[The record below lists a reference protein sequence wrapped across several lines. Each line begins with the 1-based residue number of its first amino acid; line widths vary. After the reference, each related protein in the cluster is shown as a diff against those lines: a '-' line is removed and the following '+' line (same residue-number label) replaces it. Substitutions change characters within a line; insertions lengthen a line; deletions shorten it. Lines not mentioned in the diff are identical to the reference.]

1 MVSIYCEPV
10 AARKAHSNPMS
21 SSERPPTLDPAAAAR
36 WAALPR
42 RQPASPWLHEEVAS
56 RMLERLDVI
65 RLQPQ
70 SWANWEPLRG
80 GIEAHRQLL
89 KRYPTAPVWLAAGQA
104 EQARLV
110 QKHTQGAWWSRWRGP
125 AVHLDTPPAAGVQ
138 MLWANMLL
146 HHAADPQA
154 LIDAWHRALAVD
166 GFLMFSCLGP
176 DTLRELRQVYAH
188 KGWPLPAHEFT
199 DMHDWGDMLV
209 HAGFAEPV
217 MDMERI
223 TLSYASPER
232 LLEEL
237 RELGR
242 NLHGQRFAALRGRR
256 WRAELLQALQAL
268 VKPDEQGRLCLTF
281 EVVYGHALKPAP
293 RHAVQA
299 QSQIGLDDM
308 RRMLAAKRG

>member
-1 MVSIYCEPV
+1 MPT
-10 AARKAHSNPMS
+10 
-21 SSERPPTLDPAAAAR
+21 SERPPTLDPAAAAR
-36 WAALPR
+36 WATLPWQ
-42 RQPASPWLHEEVAS
+42 QPVSPWLHEEIAS

-70 SWANWEPLRG
+70 SWAHWEPLRG
-80 GIEAHRQLL
+80 GIEAHRKLL
-89 KRYPTAPVWLAAGQA
+89 QRYPKASAWLVA
-104 EQARLV
+104 EQAAQAQAV
-110 QKHTQGAWWSRWRGP
+110 QTLTRGPWWQLSRWTGP
-125 AVHLDTPPAAGVQ
+125 ASHVDAPPSQSVH

-154 LIDAWHRALAVD
+154 LIQAWHQALAVD
-166 GFLMFSCLGP
+166 GFLMFSCFGP
-176 DTLRELRQVYAH
+176 DTLRELRQVFAQ
-188 KGWPLPAHEFT
+188 KGWPEPAHEFT

-223 TLSYASPER
+223 TLSYETPER
-232 LLEEL
+232 LLAEL

-242 NLHGQRFAALRGRR
+242 NLHGQRFPALRGRR
-256 WRAELLQALQAL
+256 WRADLLQALQTLAR
-268 VKPDEQGRLCLTF
+268 PDEQGRLCLTF

-293 RHAVQA
+293 RHAVQS

-308 RRMLAAKRG
+308 RRMLARKRD